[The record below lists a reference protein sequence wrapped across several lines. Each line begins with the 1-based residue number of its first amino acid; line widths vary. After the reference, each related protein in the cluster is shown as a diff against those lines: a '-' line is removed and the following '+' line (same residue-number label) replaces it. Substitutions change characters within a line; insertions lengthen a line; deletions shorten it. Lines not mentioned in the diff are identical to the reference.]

1 MALTNK
7 QYDIL
12 MREYDNIRTANQHI
26 LNERYEEVYRLAP
39 EYTEIEQE
47 IINISMEA
55 ARGRILGQSTD
66 SSSLESNYNNSG
78 SQGESSK
85 LHSKLSELNNRKIQC
100 LIRIGKPADYLSPVY
115 TCPLCKDT
123 GYIGQERCS
132 CFKKKAIDL
141 VYQDSNLKNIT
152 DSENFDTFSY
162 EWYADNNPNP
172 ANGLTPL
179 QNARQAVDLAKDFTA
194 KFDEEFS
201 NILLYGTTGAGK
213 TFLTNCIARELLNS
227 THSVIYLTAV
237 EFFDKLSNKDFNK
250 DYGKADTS
258 DRFDTDYLTE
268 CDLLIIDDLGT
279 EIGNSY
285 TSSKLFYIINERLLR
300 KKSVIISTNLSL
312 KELRDSYSDRV
323 FSRITSAYKLIPL
336 FGDDIRVLKAT
347 R

>member
-7 QYDIL
+7 QYDII

-47 IINISMEA
+47 IINISMDA
-55 ARGRILGQSTD
+55 ARGRILGQSID
-66 SSSLESNYNNSG
+66 LSSQEANYNNSD
-78 SQGESSK
+78 SLNEYSN

-115 TCPLCKDT
+115 TCRLCKDT

-162 EWYADNNPNP
+162 EWYADDNPNP

-179 QNARQAVDLAKDFTA
+179 QNARQAVAMAKEFTV

-201 NILLYGTTGAGK
+201 NILLYGDTGTGK

-227 THSVIYLTAV
+227 THSVIYLTAI
-237 EFFDKLSNKDFNK
+237 ELFDKLSKKDFNK
-250 DYGKADTS
+250 DYGKTDTY
-258 DRFDTDYLTE
+258 DEFDAEYLTE

-279 EIGNSY
+279 EMCNSY
-285 TSSKLFYIINERLLR
+285 TASKLFYIINERLLR

-312 KELRDSYSDRV
+312 RDIMDTYSERV
-323 FSRITSAYKLIPL
+323 FSRITSAYRFIKL
-336 FGDDIRVLKAT
+336 FGYDIRVLKAT

>member
-39 EYTEIEQE
+39 EYSEIEQE
-47 IINISMEA
+47 IINISMDA
-55 ARGRILGQSTD
+55 ARERILGSNTA
-66 SSSLESNYNNSG
+66 SSLQDASHGNDSPLNKSG
-78 SQGESSK
+78 DLQ
-85 LHSKLSELNNRKIQC
+85 SKLSELNNRKTQC
-100 LIRIGKPADYLSPVY
+100 LTRIGKPADYLSPVY
-115 TCPLCKDT
+115 TCPLCKDS

-152 DSENFDTFSY
+152 ESENFDTFSY
-162 EWYADNNPNP
+162 EWYADDSPNS

-179 QNARQAVDLAKDFTA
+179 QNAKQAVAMAKEFTV

-279 EIGNSY
+279 EMGNSY
-285 TSSKLFYIINERLLR
+285 TASKLFYIINERLLR

-312 KELRDSYSDRV
+312 KELQDTYSDRV
-323 FSRITSAYKLIPL
+323 FSRITSAYKCIRL
-336 FGDDIRVLKAT
+336 FGDDIRILKAT

>member
-39 EYTEIEQE
+39 EYSEIEQE
-47 IINISMEA
+47 IINISMDA
-55 ARGRILGQSTD
+55 ARERIIGSNTA
-66 SSSLESNYNNSG
+66 SSLQDASHGNDSPLNKSG
-78 SQGESSK
+78 DLQ
-85 LHSKLSELNNRKIQC
+85 SKLSELNNRKTQC
-100 LIRIGKPADYLSPVY
+100 LTGIGKPADYLSPVY
-115 TCPLCKDT
+115 TCPLCKDS

-152 DSENFDTFSY
+152 ESENFDTFSY
-162 EWYADNNPNP
+162 EWYADDSPNS

-179 QNARQAVDLAKDFTA
+179 QNAKQAVAMAKEFTV

-227 THSVIYLTAV
+227 THSVIYLTSV
-237 EFFDKLSNKDFNK
+237 ELFDKLSQKDFNK
-250 DYGKADTS
+250 DYGKSDTS
-258 DRFDTDYLTE
+258 DEFDTEYLTE

-279 EIGNSY
+279 EMGNSY
-285 TSSKLFYIINERLLR
+285 TASKLFYIINERLLR

-312 KELRDSYSDRV
+312 KELQDTYSDRV
-323 FSRITSAYKLIPL
+323 FSRITSAYKCIRL
-336 FGDDIRVLKAT
+336 FGDDIRILKAT

>member
-39 EYTEIEQE
+39 EYSEIEQE
-47 IINISMEA
+47 IINISMDA
-55 ARGRILGQSTD
+55 ARERILGSNTA
-66 SSSLESNYNNSG
+66 SSLQDASHGNDSPLNKSG
-78 SQGESSK
+78 DLQ
-85 LHSKLSELNNRKIQC
+85 SKLSELNNSKTQC
-100 LIRIGKPADYLSPVY
+100 LTRIGKPADYLSPVY
-115 TCPLCKDT
+115 TCPLCKDS

-152 DSENFDTFSY
+152 ESENFDTFSY
-162 EWYADNNPNP
+162 EWYADDSPNS

-179 QNARQAVDLAKDFTA
+179 QNAKQAVAMAKEFTV

-237 EFFDKLSNKDFNK
+237 ELFDKLSQKDFNK
-250 DYGKADTS
+250 DYGKSDTS
-258 DRFDTDYLTE
+258 DEFDTEYLTE

-279 EIGNSY
+279 EMGNSY
-285 TSSKLFYIINERLLR
+285 TASKLFYIINERLLR

-312 KELRDSYSDRV
+312 KELQDTYSDRV
-323 FSRITSAYKLIPL
+323 FSRITSAYKCIRL
-336 FGDDIRVLKAT
+336 FGDDIRILKAT

>member
-39 EYTEIEQE
+39 EYSEIEQE
-47 IINISMEA
+47 IINISMDA
-55 ARGRILGQSTD
+55 ARERILGSNTA
-66 SSSLESNYNNSG
+66 SSLQDASHGNDSPLNKSG
-78 SQGESSK
+78 DLQ
-85 LHSKLSELNNRKIQC
+85 SKLSELNNMKTQC
-100 LIRIGKPADYLSPVY
+100 LTRIGKPSDYLSPVY
-115 TCPLCKDT
+115 TCPLCKDS

-152 DSENFDTFSY
+152 ESENFDTFSY
-162 EWYADNNPNP
+162 EWYADDSPNS

-179 QNARQAVDLAKDFTA
+179 QNAKQAVAMAKEFTV

-237 EFFDKLSNKDFNK
+237 ELFDKLSQKDFNK
-250 DYGKADTS
+250 DYGKSDTS
-258 DRFDTDYLTE
+258 DEFDTEYLTE

-279 EIGNSY
+279 EMGNSY
-285 TSSKLFYIINERLLR
+285 TASKLFYIINERLLR

-312 KELRDSYSDRV
+312 KELQDTYSDRV
-323 FSRITSAYKLIPL
+323 FSRITSAYKCIRL
-336 FGDDIRVLKAT
+336 FGDDIRILKAT

>member
-7 QYDIL
+7 QYDII
-12 MREYDNIRTANQHI
+12 MREYDNIRTTNQHI

-179 QNARQAVDLAKDFTA
+179 QNARQAVAMAKEFTV

-201 NILLYGTTGAGK
+201 NILLYGDTGTGK

-227 THSVIYLTAV
+227 THSVIYLTAI
-237 EFFDKLSNKDFNK
+237 ELFDKLSKKDFNK
-250 DYGKADTS
+250 DYGKTDTY
-258 DRFDTDYLTE
+258 DEFDAEYLTE

-279 EIGNSY
+279 EMCNSY
-285 TSSKLFYIINERLLR
+285 TASKLFYIINERLLR

-312 KELRDSYSDRV
+312 RDIMDTYSERV
-323 FSRITSAYKLIPL
+323 FSRITSAYRFIKL
-336 FGDDIRVLKAT
+336 FGDDIRVLKVT

>member
-7 QYDIL
+7 QYDII

-47 IINISMEA
+47 IINISMDA
-55 ARGRILGQSTD
+55 ARGRILGQSID
-66 SSSLESNYNNSG
+66 LSSQEANYNNSG
-78 SQGESSK
+78 SLNEYSN

-162 EWYADNNPNP
+162 EWYADDNPNP

-179 QNARQAVDLAKDFTA
+179 QNARQAVAMAKEFTV

-201 NILLYGTTGAGK
+201 NILLYGDTGTGK

-227 THSVIYLTAV
+227 THSVIYLTAI
-237 EFFDKLSNKDFNK
+237 ELFDKLSKKDFNK
-250 DYGKADTS
+250 DYGKTDTY
-258 DRFDTDYLTE
+258 DEFDAEYLTE

-279 EIGNSY
+279 EMCNSY
-285 TSSKLFYIINERLLR
+285 TASKLFYIINERLLR

-312 KELRDSYSDRV
+312 RDIMDTYSERV
-323 FSRITSAYKLIPL
+323 FSRITSAYRFIKL
-336 FGDDIRVLKAT
+336 FGDDIRVLKVT